1 LKAVSVQQVYRVR
14 VLVRKDPL
22 NPQYWIARALID
34 NELVVDQGRT
44 PEEAVSNIQ
53 EALEL
58 TLEDKLGHPVKVTID
73 ADILGSTSS

>member
-1 LKAVSVQQVYRVR
+1 MKAVSVQQVYRVR

-44 PEEAVSNIQ
+44 PEEAVR